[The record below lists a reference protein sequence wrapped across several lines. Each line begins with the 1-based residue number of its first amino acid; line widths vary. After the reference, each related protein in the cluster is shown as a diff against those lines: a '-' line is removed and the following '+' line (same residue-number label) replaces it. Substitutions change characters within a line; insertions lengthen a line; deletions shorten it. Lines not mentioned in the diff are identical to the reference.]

1 MSPAGTPTWWQ
12 GDRLDGVG
20 VSPCGR
26 WWLGAFTTP
35 GETPVSWQGVRA
47 VDPEETAWRRVGTAV
62 DAAHGGMFLSDGAHV
77 VAWRTGRA
85 GPELVLYPSDRPG
98 RAVQRVAR
106 PPESATVLKAWGR
119 TPSLACLGVDGEG
132 TRRVFAWV
140 EGLDRAPTP
149 VTPPRHRVGD
159 FAFAPASVRFA
170 WTQQNPW
177 RVGQPPP
184 TALLFLD
191 EVGGQGPVRV
201 EVPAAPLGYLAW
213 DVSGRYL
220 AWLARPDGELLAH
233 PELWVLDVER
243 AEATRLLSEAD
254 GWVTGWDWSHR
265 PGCLIAAVESGVAS
279 SLIRLD
285 VDGSRE
291 RLDAGDAAWRAPSCA
306 RATDGFVSLVQ
317 DVHRAPR
324 AVWRCPDAAPRV
336 VTDTHLPADAAPL
349 RPASLWTWTGRDGL
363 VLEGL
368 WLAPVGPA
376 PHPTIVWL
384 HGGPAEH
391 VGRGFSVLFQ
401 SLVEAGFAVFAP
413 NVRGSTGRGDGFL
426 RALEGNL
433 CAEDVE
439 DVELGVRSL
448 IRAGLAHRRRVGL
461 FGWSYGG
468 SLALM
473 TAAGRPWVRAV
484 VAGAPVVDWLSVF
497 GARTWP
503 HVTAAWF
510 GAQPWEMPARY
521 DAASPARRLVDVQAP
536 VLLVHGEDDD
546 RVPVSQSRLAFHLLG
561 ARGVQTDLRLFP
573 RQGHVFR
580 DDWARAE
587 MLDRVVEWM
596 GTHLEDAED

>member
-1 MSPAGTPTWWQ
+1 MTSTGTPSWWQ
-12 GDRLDGVG
+12 GDRLDGIG

-26 WWLGAFTTP
+26 WLLAAFTTP
-35 GETPVSWQGVRA
+35 TAPPVSWHAVRS
-47 VDPEETAWRRVGTAV
+47 VDDSEPAWRRVGTAG
-62 DAAHGGMFLSDGAHV
+62 DAAHGAMFLSDGEHI

-85 GPELVLYPSDRPG
+85 EPELVLYPSHRPG
-98 RAVQRVAR
+98 RAVRRVAR
-106 PPESATVLKAWGR
+106 PPDGATVLKAWGAS
-119 TPSLACLGVDGEG
+119 PSLACLGVDAEG

-140 EGLDRAPTP
+140 DGLDRAPTA
-149 VTPPRHRVGD
+149 VTPARQRVGD
-159 FAFAPASVRFA
+159 FAFAPNSRRFA
-170 WTQQNPW
+170 WTHQNPW

-184 TALLFLD
+184 TPLLFLD
-191 EVGGQGPVRV
+191 EVGGTGPVRV

-213 DVSGRYL
+213 DVTGRHL

-233 PELWVLDVER
+233 PELWVLDIVA
-243 AEATRLLSEAD
+243 AEASRLLSEAD
-254 GWVTGWDWSHR
+254 GWVTSWDWTHR
-265 PGCLIAAVESGVAS
+265 EGRLIAAVEAGLTS
-279 SLIRLD
+279 SLHRLD
-285 VDGSRE
+285 VDGTRE
-291 RLDAGDAAWRAPSCA
+291 RLDKADAVWRAPSCA
-306 RATDGFVSLVQ
+306 RAAEGFVALAQ

-324 AVWRCPDAAPRV
+324 AVWRSPQAAPRV
-336 VTDTHLPADAAPL
+336 VTETHLAADAAAL
-349 RPASLWTWTGRDGL
+349 RPASAWTWRGRDGL
-363 VLEGL
+363 ELEGL
-368 WLAPVGPA
+368 WMTPEGEA
-376 PHPTIVWL
+376 PHPVVVWL

-401 SLVEAGFAVFAP
+401 GLVEAGFAVFAP

-426 RALEGNL
+426 RALEGRL
-433 CAEDVE
+433 ATEDVE
-439 DVELGVRSL
+439 DVERGVRSL
-448 IRAGLAHRRRVGL
+448 IRAGEVHRRRVGL

-484 VAGAPVVDWLSVF
+484 AAGAPVVDWLSVF

-510 GAQPWEMPARY
+510 GAQPWEMPERY
-521 DAASPARRLVDVQAP
+521 DAASPARRLADVQAP
-536 VLLVHGEDDD
+536 VLLLHGEDDD

-580 DDWARAE
+580 EDWARAE

-596 GTHLEDAED
+596 RTHLNDDEA

>member
-1 MSPAGTPTWWQ
+1 
-12 GDRLDGVG
+12 
-20 VSPCGR
+20 
-26 WWLGAFTTP
+26 
-35 GETPVSWQGVRA
+35 
-47 VDPEETAWRRVGTAV
+47 
-62 DAAHGGMFLSDGAHV
+62 MFLSDGEQL

-85 GPELVLYPSDRPG
+85 GAELVLYPSARSG
-98 RAVQRVAR
+98 RAVARVAA
-106 PPESATVLKAWGR
+106 PPPGATVLKAWGKP
-119 TPSLACLGVDGEG
+119 PSLACLGSDVEG

-140 EGLDRAPTP
+140 AGLSHAPQP
-149 VTPPRHRVGD
+149 VTPARQRVGD

-170 WTQQNPW
+170 WTHQNPW

-184 TALLFLD
+184 APALFLD
-191 EVGGQGPVRV
+191 EVGGTGPVRV

-220 AWLARPDGELLAH
+220 AWLARPEGALLAH

-243 AEATRLLSEAD
+243 REATRLLSEAD
-254 GWVTGWDWSHR
+254 GWVTGFDWTHE
-265 PGCLIAAVESGVAS
+265 PGRLVAAVESGVVS
-279 SLIRLD
+279 GLWRLD
-285 VDGSRE
+285 VEGMR
-291 RLDAGDAAWRAPSCA
+291 RALDAGDTSWRAPSCA
-306 RATDGFVSLVQ
+306 RAKDGMVALWQ

-324 AVWRCPDAAPRV
+324 GVWRGADGVPRV
-336 VTDTHLPADAAPL
+336 VTDNHLAADAALL
-349 RPASLWTWTGRDGL
+349 RPAVTRTWTGRDGR

-368 WLAPVGPA
+368 WVAPATPG

-401 SLVEAGFAVFAP
+401 GLVDAGYALFAP
-413 NVRGSTGRGDGFL
+413 NVRGSTGRGDDFL
-426 RALEGNL
+426 RALEGRL

-439 DVELGVRSL
+439 DLDRGVRSL
-448 IRAGLAHRRRVGL
+448 ITEGLAHRRRVGL

-497 GARTWP
+497 GAKTWP

-510 GAQPWEMPARY
+510 GAQPWEEPARY
-521 DAASPARRLVDVQAP
+521 DAASPARRLAEVQAP
-536 VLLVHGEDDD
+536 VLLLHGEEDD

-587 MLDRVVEWM
+587 LLARVVDWM
-596 GTHLEDAED
+596 GAHLADDEA